1 VANACASRLKTPKPP
16 MKHLA
21 KIDVPLYLRNKN
33 QAKLGRRANRIWRD
47 KRRKESH
54 HETIGKHFGSR
65 SRIIEMVAGNT
76 VAKEILKG
84 KVIFKAPVVFS
95 LIENPEGTLHA
106 LIPLARQLLVR
117 RFRRIAINLSE
128 AKSYDLGA
136 NAILDVLVDE
146 LRVQARRTG
155 RRLNWSGSYPSDPG
169 LRRFVRAMGVIKK
182 LEVKHEYPL
191 PEEAAGLE
199 AFDWR
204 CKHYIRAVRP
214 NESDLKS
221 RVTQKFADHIN
232 GCLKRV
238 SKMLTPPARHRLCQY
253 IGEVI
258 DNAEEHAGMLDW
270 SIQGYLDTH
279 LAVPL
284 CEIVI
289 FSFGRTIAQTFEAL
303 PAGHYTRDQVQNYI
317 DLHQQGGLFTA
328 GWRPD
333 DLYTL
338 IALQGHVSTKNN
350 STTDTRGN
358 GSVDLIEF
366 FQKVH
371 AECAKE
377 FPDSKARMAL
387 VSGSTHVQFDG
398 TYKMEPNQNGVRI
411 IAFNK
416 ANDLHQRPD
425 SRFVHELKGVY
436 FPGTILSI
444 KFPLSTAKLSTSE
457 GDGK

>member
-1 VANACASRLKTPKPP
+1 

-54 HETIGKHFGSR
+54 HEIIGKHFGTR

-84 KVIFKAPVVFS
+84 KVTFRAPAVFS
-95 LIENPEGTLHA
+95 LIENPEGTLQA

-155 RRLNWSGSYPSDPG
+155 RRLHWSGSYPSDPG

-199 AFDWR
+199 VFDWR

-238 SKMLTPPARHRLCQY
+238 SKTLTCL
-253 IGEVI
+253 
-258 DNAEEHAGMLDW
+258 
-270 SIQGYLDTH
+270 
-279 LAVPL
+279 
-284 CEIVI
+284 
-289 FSFGRTIAQTFEAL
+289 
-303 PAGHYTRDQVQNYI
+303 
-317 DLHQQGGLFTA
+317 
-328 GWRPD
+328 
-333 DLYTL
+333 LYT
-338 IALQGHVSTKNN
+338 SP
-350 STTDTRGN
+350 SPRD
-358 GSVDLIEF
+358 
-366 FQKVH
+366 
-371 AECAKE
+371 
-377 FPDSKARMAL
+377 
-387 VSGSTHVQFDG
+387 
-398 TYKMEPNQNGVRI
+398 
-411 IAFNK
+411 
-416 ANDLHQRPD
+416 
-425 SRFVHELKGVY
+425 
-436 FPGTILSI
+436 
-444 KFPLSTAKLSTSE
+444 
-457 GDGK
+457 